1 MVSPK
6 LSPRKQLYN
15 VKTFLFSISPFTMK
29 ITEIRKRKSI
39 GSFQIFL
46 QGNTLKKYLV
56 LRIQAKK
63 RIFMLKSFFK
73 NMSSFANPSVC
84 FSFSQKILA
93 VITENK
99 MKCKASLMPYQW
111 IYRNFQSLQKSS
123 LHSLCNL
130 WQKTDNIFLFF

>member
-1 MVSPK
+1 MSPK
-6 LSPRKQLYN
+6 LSPRKRLYN

-29 ITEIRKRKSI
+29 IMEIRKRKSI

-84 FSFSQKILA
+84 FSFWQFDGRAKVDFKIHD
-93 VITENK
+93 VICWEKN
-99 MKCKASLMPYQW
+99 
-111 IYRNFQSLQKSS
+111 I
-123 LHSLCNL
+123 CNSHIAQYL
-130 WQKTDNIFLFF
+130 KK